1 VNETLEISGEHR
13 GIEVDLVCHDLAK
26 YLRLLLRNNGYVLEQ
41 IFSPLVVTGQE
52 FLDRLRPIAQRSIT
66 RLHYHH
72 YRGFI
77 ATQRKLLEKEEPK
90 RAKSMLYAYRVLL
103 TGIHLLQTGEVQANL
118 PILNAV
124 FRLPYIDDLIAAKT
138 TERTGLAELDW
149 PFHDSE
155 LRRLEGQL
163 DTAFAASKLG
173 ENRDFKG
180 ANDLLV
186 DLRLATNQ

>member
-1 VNETLEISGEHR
+1 
-13 GIEVDLVCHDLAK
+13 
-26 YLRLLLRNNGYVLEQ
+26 
-41 IFSPLVVTGQE
+41 
-52 FLDRLRPIAQRSIT
+52 
-66 RLHYHH
+66 
-72 YRGFI
+72 
-77 ATQRKLLEKEEPK
+77 
-90 RAKSMLYAYRVLL
+90 VLL